1 MIVSVTIAVDGMGG
15 DKAPHIV
22 LEGLSYSKKAYP
34 KVCYLLFGDE
44 KVLTPLVKQYSL
56 EKSVTIVHTDQ
67 RVENETPA
75 LEALRSLKKSSMR
88 LAIEAVKSGKA
99 QGVVS
104 SGNTGAY
111 MALSKILLKTLEGID
126 RPAIIGTVP
135 TPTGEAVM
143 LDLGANVEAS
153 PAHLIQFGQMGQA
166 YSKHVLGSKNPSIG
180 LLNIGSED
188 LKGHAVLKETQEIVR
203 SKNLFSNFYGFV
215 EGDDILAGTV
225 DVVVTDGF
233 TGNVSLKSMEGTIKF
248 FSGLMKKEFK
258 RSMLAKIGLLFAAGA
273 LNRLKNQ
280 VDPRRYNGAP
290 FLGLKGVAV
299 KSHGSADGVAFA
311 SALKVAIEM
320 VQSRVNDQI
329 LSEIQNVQN
338 SFKEVGS

>member
-1 MIVSVTIAVDGMGG
+1 MSVTIAVDGMGG
-15 DKAPHIV
+15 DKAPYIV
-22 LEGLSYSKKAYP
+22 LEGLSSSRKAFP
-34 KVCYLLFGDE
+34 GVTYLLYGDE
-44 KVLTPLVKQYSL
+44 SVLAPLVRQHSL
-56 EKSVTIVHTDQ
+56 DNAVTLVHTDQ
-67 RVENETPA
+67 KVDNETPA
-75 LEALRSLKKSSMR
+75 IEALRSLKKSSMR

-126 RPAIIGTVP
+126 RPAIVGTMP
-135 TPTGEAVM
+135 TPKGEAVM
-143 LDLGANVEAS
+143 LDLGANVEATPS
-153 PAHLIQFGQMGQA
+153 HLIQFAQMGQV

-188 LKGHAVLKETQEIVR
+188 LKGHAVLKETQELVR
-203 SKNLFSNFYGFV
+203 AQNLFPNFHGFI

-248 FSGLMKKEFK
+248 FSGLMKREFQ
-258 RSMLAKIGLLFAAGA
+258 RSFLAKLGLLFAAGA
-273 LNRLKNQ
+273 LRRLKDQ

-299 KSHGSADGVAFA
+299 KSHGGADGVAFA
-311 SALKVAIEM
+311 SALRVAIEM

-329 LSEIQNVQN
+329 LADLQKVTNASRAP
-338 SFKEVGS
+338 ST